1 MGDFY
6 SHAKKVG
13 MVYESALQTESLL
26 SLVIWQ
32 LLHVR
37 AFPRNAQQIYS
48 HSGKLAVSTAE
59 LTGFPQPSALLKS
72 MGRISPGSAEPCRKA
87 H

>member
-13 MVYESALQTESLL
+13 MVHEPALQTQSLL

-32 LLHVR
+32 LPCVQ
-37 AFPRNAQQIYS
+37 AFPGNAWQIHS
-48 HSGKLAVSTAE
+48 HSGKFAVSTGE
-59 LTGFPQPSALLKS
+59 LAGFAQPFALLES
-72 MGRISPGSAEPCRKA
+72 MRRISPGKC
-87 H
+87 